1 MMKGPLETNPAKKM
15 EGLILI
21 SFFFSE
27 VCGLIYVITWTQ
39 ILRHSLG
46 PPLFSIISILTIFL
60 GGLTLGSYITGRY
73 IDIRRPD
80 PLKVYGLLVGTL
92 GIYSLFLPW
101 FIQGM
106 TLIHGAIYQN
116 VRFPFYS
123 SFFLRYLIYTPI
135 LLIPSAL
142 IGATWPVMS
151 KLLILSMDR
160 LGWTMG
166 KIFGVNTLGGAFG
179 VLATRFLL
187 LPHLGANHTIYLGAI
202 IDLIIGIN
210 IFILYKKSR
219 SWQIIPEGFDKAIT
233 VKDALPKK
241 DNRYGDVRRI
251 ILIGYGLSCF
261 AAMVYLAVWSKAL
274 IIFLE
279 SSLSALTL
287 ISSTFLMGLAIGS
300 LGLGKFIDQRT
311 DQISLL
317 GTIEIVIGLS
327 CLGIIPLLDG
337 FPLFMALIIK
347 RLGHSFW
354 LLQLSE
360 FLLILLIIMIPALL
374 LGLAFPLICRMYSD
388 QIKSIGK
395 SISTV
400 FVMHAFGSLIG
411 VLFGGI
417 LLSMWLGTK
426 RGSLV
431 AVWSHIF
438 IGCLFLLLGFSL
450 PRIKKT
456 ALLIVVAGSFIVFSF
471 FIPLWE
477 MPLFKAEPY
486 RYAYYVS
493 RFLRGKGSSQ
503 RHIPKKK
510 TEKIFSKNG
519 IVADV
524 TVIKEKEEISI
535 QINGVMECSSTRDLP
550 AQVLSAHIPLL
561 LQSNPEDILLI
572 GIGSGITL
580 GSLEQYPLREIDCVE
595 ISRGMIEASGYFHEL
610 NHQALED
617 PRLHVMIEDGRHHL
631 MFTDK
636 QYDLI
641 ISQPLSAWP
650 EAINEFF
657 TKECFQLFRERLK
670 SGGTAAI
677 RLPARKM
684 KPEIFQSVIC
694 TWHEVFPFVQLWE
707 TDLGTD
713 YLLIGSDHAISWDYP
728 LITDRSEKE
737 GIASDLGRLK
747 IKDPP
752 IDLLSF
758 YFMDKQG
765 IASCCPDSKVFTD
778 KLVQTGFIPLKL
790 ANKETPETLLEE
802 MQDYRGKGLS
812 DLLVRPQE
820 IDASEFQ
827 IIKEKIDNA
836 LIAKRYLGKAYI
848 DLIKNEPRDKVLNGL
863 KVSLRKNPDDRKA
876 IELYCDILF
885 SMATDYTNQKQF
897 NWALWTINE
906 IIRIMP
912 DNTKARYL
920 LGKTYYNMNLLDQ
933 AVEEFEKV
941 VKYQPDD
948 EESRCHLGMAYLN
961 KGWIDLSIVQFDHAI
976 GINPDYAEAH
986 LYLGAAYFKKDL
998 IYKAIEAYENAI
1010 ALRHDYA
1017 DAHYNLGI
1025 AYLKE
1030 GLIDEA
1036 IKEWKEVIRIR
1047 PNEINGRYNLAMA
1060 YFNHGEIKQSIAL
1073 LEELLSIKPDYAQAR
1088 SLLQA
1093 LYQMRKE

>member
-1 MMKGPLETNPAKKM
+1 MMKGPLETNPVKKT
-15 EGLILI
+15 EGLFLI
-21 SFFFSE
+21 SFFFTGI
-27 VCGLIYVITWTQ
+27 CGLIYVIAWTQ
-39 ILRHSLG
+39 ILRHSMG
-46 PPLFSIISILTIFL
+46 PPLFSIISILSIFL
-60 GGLTLGSYITGRY
+60 GGLTLGSYITGSY

-80 PLKVYGLLVGTL
+80 PLKIYGLLVGAL

-106 TLIHGAIYQN
+106 TLIYGAIYQN

-123 SFFLRYLIYTPI
+123 SFLVRYLIYTPI

-142 IGATWPVMS
+142 IGATWPVMG
-151 KLLILSMDR
+151 KLLVHSMDH
-160 LGWTMG
+160 LGWTTG

-179 VLATRFLL
+179 VLAARFLL
-187 LPHLGANHTIYLGAI
+187 LPYLGANLTIYLGAI
-202 IDLIIGIN
+202 IDLMIGIN
-210 IFILYKKSR
+210 ILILYKKSR
-219 SWQIIPEGFDKAIT
+219 SWQMIPEGLDT
-233 VKDALPKK
+233 SETLKDAPPKK
-241 DNRYGDVRRI
+241 DSRYGDVRWI

-274 IIFLE
+274 TLFLE

-287 ISSTFLMGLAIGS
+287 ISSTFLMGLALGS

-311 DQISLL
+311 DPISLL

-327 CLGIIPLLDG
+327 CLCIIPLLDG

-347 RLGHSFW
+347 RLAPSFW
-354 LLQLSE
+354 LLQLSQF
-360 FLLILLIIMIPALL
+360 FLIFLIIMIPAIL

-388 QIKSIGK
+388 QVKSIVK
-395 SISTV
+395 SISAV
-400 FVMHAFGSLIG
+400 FAMHAFGSSIG
-411 VLFGGI
+411 LLFGGI

-486 RYAYYVS
+486 RYAYYAS
-493 RFLRGKGSSQ
+493 SLFQGKGSSQ
-503 RHIPKKK
+503 KETSKKK

-519 IVADV
+519 IITDIV
-524 TVIKEKEEISI
+524 VIKEKEEISI
-535 QINGVMECSSTRDLP
+535 KINGVMECSSIGDLP

-561 LQSNPEDILLI
+561 LHSNPENILLI

-580 GSLEQYPLREIDCVE
+580 GSIEQYPLREIDCVE
-595 ISRGMIEASGYFHEL
+595 ISRGMIEASGYFHEF

-631 MFTDK
+631 MFTDR

-650 EAINEFF
+650 ETINEFF
-657 TKECFQLFRERLK
+657 TKECFQLFRQRLK
-670 SGGTAAI
+670 SWGIAAI
-677 RLPARKM
+677 RLPAREM
-684 KPEIFQSVIC
+684 KPEIFQSIIY
-694 TWHEVFPFVQLWE
+694 TWHEVFPVVQLWE

-713 YLLIGSDHAISWDYP
+713 YLLIGSDRAISWDYP
-728 LITDRSEKE
+728 LITDRTEKE

-752 IDLLSF
+752 LDLLTF

-790 ANKETPETLLEE
+790 TNKETPETLLEE
-802 MQDYRGKGLS
+802 MQEYRGKGLS
-812 DLLVRPQE
+812 DLLVRPGE

-827 IIKEKIDNA
+827 IINEKADNA
-836 LIAKRYLGKAYI
+836 MIAKRYLTKAYI
-848 DLIKNEPRDKVLNGL
+848 ALIKNEPRDKVLNGM
-863 KVSLRKNPDDRKA
+863 KDSLRKNPDDRKA

-920 LGKTYYNMNLLDQ
+920 LGKTYYNMNLLDR

-941 VKYQPDD
+941 VKYRPDD
-948 EESRCHLGMAYLN
+948 EEIRCHLGMAYLN
-961 KGWIDLSIVQFDHAI
+961 KGWIDRSIVQFDHAI
-976 GINPDYAEAH
+976 RINPDYAEAH

-998 IYKAIEAYENAI
+998 IYKAIEVYENAI

-1036 IKEWKEVIRIR
+1036 IIEWKEVIRIR
-1047 PNEINGRYNLAMA
+1047 PNDVNSRYNLAMA
-1060 YFNHGEIKQSIAL
+1060 YFNHGELEQSITL
-1073 LEELLSIKPDYAQAR
+1073 LEELLSIKPDYTQAR
-1088 SLLQA
+1088 SLLQM
-1093 LYQMRKE
+1093 LYGMRR